1 MINHNVQF
9 SRYKI
14 VKHTADTQ
22 PWIQSISVIPL
33 IMAVITLFCALCSI
47 SCASVQTDIRYS
59 GGAGSAREKVLETL
73 EATMDSPRIQYNPE
87 QLKRTQAEIY
97 DTLREHATD
106 SPYLARWH
114 ALSADVSV

>member
-9 SRYKI
+9 FRYKI

-73 EATMDSPRIQYNPE
+73 EATI
-87 QLKRTQAEIY
+87 
-97 DTLREHATD
+97 
-106 SPYLARWH
+106 
-114 ALSADVSV
+114 VS